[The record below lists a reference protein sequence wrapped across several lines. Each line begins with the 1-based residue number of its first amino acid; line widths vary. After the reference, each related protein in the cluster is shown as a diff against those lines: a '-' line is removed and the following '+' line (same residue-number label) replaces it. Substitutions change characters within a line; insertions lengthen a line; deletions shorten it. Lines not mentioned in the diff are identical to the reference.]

1 MPIYEY
7 KCNICDHQLELIQ
20 KFGDAPL
27 KTCPSCGQDSVR
39 KLVSAAAFHLKGTG
53 WYETDFKDKP
63 KTKKNI
69 NSREKSKD
77 SGEKKKTD
85 IAGTGSKSSI
95 NKPSDNKSTDSPSK
109 SAAAKPD

>member
-7 KCNICDHQLELIQ
+7 KCDICDHQLELIQ

-27 KTCPSCGQDSVR
+27 KICPSCGQDSVR

-63 KTKKNI
+63 KNKKDI
-69 NSREKSKD
+69 DSKEKSKD
-77 SGEKKKTD
+77 SGEHKKTD
-85 IAGTGSKSSI
+85 TAGTGSNSST
-95 NKPSDNKSTDSPSK
+95 NKPSDNKSTGSQAK
-109 SAAAKPD
+109 STTAKPD